1 MQRCSACKLLSCPQI
16 SVDSMISFFRKHK
29 LLSGVA
35 SLIVVGA
42 LWYLFR
48 PEKLFINKRVN
59 EAAPFTASQD
69 AQPVYTGRLSG
80 KLHETSGRATV
91 YRQPDGTLTLRLTDF
106 HTSNGPDVH
115 VVLATADD
123 PALQSTAPGK
133 PLASVEV
140 GSLKG
145 NEGDQDYKLPANTDF
160 ARYSTVAIYCERFH
174 AVFGTATLQPF

>member
-1 MQRCSACKLLSCPQI
+1 MT
-16 SVDSMISFFRKHK
+16 SFFRKHR
-29 LLSGVA
+29 LLSTAAAV
-35 SLIVVGA
+35 IVVGA

-48 PEKLFINKRVN
+48 PEKLFINQRVN
-59 EAAPFTASQD
+59 EAAPFAADRD
-69 AQPVYTGRLSG
+69 AQPLYTGKLSG

-91 YRQPDGTLTLRLTDF
+91 YRQPDGTLILRLTDF

-123 PALQSTAPGK
+123 PALQSAAPGK
-133 PLASVEV
+133 ALASVEV
-140 GSLKG
+140 GGLKG

-160 ARYSTVAIYCERFH
+160 ARYSIVAIYCERFH